1 MYIYIYIIVDAN
13 TTFHYLQS
21 YPRICHFSFAQPSTV
36 STTKSSLIFYIRHH
50 IITIS
55 VVIT

>member
-1 MYIYIYIIVDAN
+1 MYIYIIVDAN